1 MIEHRPGFLRDEI
14 LGLIKPGIEVAVFD
28 TETTGLKPNEND
40 RIIEFAAMLFDVTE
54 NYNMTPKEKIQLYI
68 KPPFVVENKI
78 VELTGITNEFLEDKP
93 TEDDP
98 NEFNGLTP
106 VEEIFEILSGADVC
120 VGHNVG
126 FDVRFVDATMKR
138 HGKPSPFKATAD
150 TLKMARDLIPKEQVE
165 NHKNGTLVKAMHL
178 DKGIEHFHSAI
189 DDVLGTARLLQKFL
203 WFYRD
208 QPDVEIQFEQL
219 RVESVKRWQK
229 DDLVRLYINTNKGSL
244 YFGQS
249 EDGFYIG
256 SKTID
261 IDRIDQE
268 KLISDVLEMTET
280 DKNTLMDYGKE

>member
-1 MIEHRPGFLRDEI
+1 MIEHRPGRFKDET
-14 LGLIKPGIEVAVFD
+14 LGLIKPGSKIAVFD

-40 RIIEFAAMLFDVTE
+40 RIIEFAAMLFNVGE
-54 NYNMTPKEKIQLYI
+54 NYIMSPIEKHQIYI
-68 KPPFVVENKI
+68 KPPFIVEDKI

-98 NEFNGLTP
+98 NEFDGLTP
-106 VEEIFEILSGADVC
+106 VEEIYEILSSVDVC
-120 VGHNVG
+120 AGHNVG
-126 FDVRFVDATMKR
+126 FDIRFVDATMSR
-138 HGKPSPFKATAD
+138 HGKPSPFKATVD
-150 TLKMARDLIPKEQVE
+150 TLKMARDLIPKDQVE

-208 QPDVEIQFEQL
+208 QSDVEITFEQL

-280 DKNTLMDYGKE
+280 DRNTVMDYGKE